1 MLTSEQHRCSN
12 EKRNFSAEFKRES
25 AQLVVDQKYTVADA
39 AKAMDVGLSTMTR
52 WVKQLRDERQGK
64 TPKASPITPEQI
76 EIRKLRKKLQRIE
89 MENEILKKGGVLR
102 KAVRLRYA
110 FIRDNTCCWPVR
122 LLCRVLDVHP
132 SGFYAWLQQPH
143 SQRHQADLR
152 LTGQI
157 KQFWLESGC
166 VYGYRKIHL
175 DLRDSGQQCGV
186 NRVWR
191 LMKRVG
197 IKAQVGYRSPRAR
210 KGEASIMSP
219 NRLQRQFN
227 PDAPDERWVTDITYI
242 RTHEGWLYL
251 AVVVDLFS
259 RKIIGWSMQS
269 RMTKDIVLNALLMA
283 VWRRNPEKQVLV
295 HSDQGS
301 QYTSHEW
308 QSFLKSHGLE
318 GSMSRRGNCHDNAV
332 AESFFQ
338 LLKRERIKKKIYG
351 MREEARSDIFD
362 YIEMFYNSKRRHG
375 SSEQMSPTEYENQYY
390 QRLGSV

>member
-1 MLTSEQHRCSN
+1 MSG
-12 EKRNFSAEFKRES
+12 KRYPEEFKIE
-25 AQLVVDQKYTVADA
+25 AVKQVVDRGYSVSSVATRLDITTHSLYAWIKKYGPDSSTNKEQSDAQAEILRLQKELKRVT
-39 AKAMDVGLSTMTR
+39 
-52 WVKQLRDERQGK
+52 DERD
-64 TPKASPITPEQI
+64 IF
-76 EIRKLRKKLQRIE
+76 KKSR
-89 MENEILKKGGVLR
+89 GVLR

-110 FIRDNTCCWPVR
+110 FIRDNTRCWPVR

-143 SQRHQADLR
+143 SQREQANQM

-175 DLRDSGQQCGV
+175 DLRDTGQQCGV

-191 LMKRVG
+191 LMKRAG

-210 KGEASIMSP
+210 KGEDSIVAP
-219 NRLQRQFN
+219 DRLQRQFN

-259 RKIIGWSMQS
+259 RKVIGWSMQP
-269 RMTKDIVLNALLMA
+269 RMTKEIVLNALLMA
-283 VWRRNPEKQVLV
+283 LWRRNPQKAVLV

-301 QYTSHEW
+301 QYTSYEW

-351 MREEARSDIFD
+351 TREEARSDIFD

-375 SSEQMSPTEYENQYY
+375 SSDKMPPTEYENRYY
-390 QRLGSV
+390 RRL